1 MIGICVLLA
10 ALGSDAV
17 RTSSVVGGLEIPKA
31 REALQAGSHPDGLE
45 LFLNTSRSGIAM
57 AIDQSDAPPPVA
69 GGPNIPVMMQGR
81 LREDIA
87 SYIITMKDRKN
98 MVSENF
104 RMMGIE
110 YEDSMFEALG
120 PDNVDMD
127 SIRNSHQCKKKCEI
141 MTNGELGCELSHVA
155 ILRDFLSKEFR
166 YCMVFEDDARVN
178 PAVLDFFLNSGDK
191 DLKSTLARLA
201 DTHNEWEWHQLNLG
215 ACIGT
220 CNYRK
225 YVNVSLPEQ
234 VKMAAK
240 TFSYCTVAYM
250 VSRKGAE
257 LILEEVEN
265 KGLQVADHGIRREKS
280 FKHVSLEPRLFDQ
293 DGGHSKAIHEVNGL
307 KMPQYLGPCMSPDI
321 RKKVGH
327 R

>member
-10 ALGSDAV
+10 ALCSDAV
-17 RTSSVVGGLEIPKA
+17 RTSSVVGGLEVPEA

-45 LFLNTSRSGIAM
+45 LFLNTSRSGIVM
-57 AIDQSDAPPPVA
+57 AIDQSDAP
-69 GGPNIPVMMQGR
+69 NIPIMMQGR

-87 SYIITMKDRKN
+87 SYIITMKGRKH

-104 RMMGIE
+104 RKMGIE
-110 YEDSMFEALG
+110 YEDSIFEALG

-127 SIRNSHQCKKKCEI
+127 SIRKSQQCKKKCRN

-155 ILRDFLSKEFR
+155 ILRDFLSKGKLR

-178 PAVLDFFLNSGDK
+178 PAVLDFFAKSGDK

-201 DTHNEWEWHQLNLG
+201 DTHDEWEWHQLNLG
-215 ACIGT
+215 ACVGT
-220 CNYRK
+220 CYYRK
-225 YVNVSLPEQ
+225 YVDVSLPEQ
-234 VKMAAK
+234 VKMADK

-257 LILEEVEN
+257 LILEEVKN
-265 KGLQVADHGIRREKS
+265 VGLQVADHGIRRAKS